1 MMLEAY
7 FYKKNIA
14 EILKNV
20 IKSKGDNTFNVYSVS
35 YSSTDRKRPRQPKNR
50 KEPTTCHQHF
60 TRKCADMT
68 K

>member
-20 IKSKGDNTFNVYSVS
+20 IESKGDNTFNYTVS
-35 YSSTDRKRPRQPKNR
+35 PTPQRIERDLDNPKTERN
-50 KEPTTCHQHF
+50 
-60 TRKCADMT
+60 
-68 K
+68 

>member
-20 IKSKGDNTFNVYSVS
+20 IKSKGDNTFDVYSVS
-35 YSSTDRKRPRQPKNR
+35 YSSTDRKRPRQPKTERNQPHVTNISYANAR
-50 KEPTTCHQHF
+50 I
-60 TRKCADMT
+60 
-68 K
+68 